1 MKKYSNM
8 YENPDGREHTEPEE
22 VRRAREFLLRKLSG
36 SEELRRG
43 PGRGRTG
50 EVGHRGRRGQYS
62 GQYPRGRQRSSGLY
76 GSTGNIG
83 SMGRSASATT
93 ELDHYENFIEK
104 LRKLIAR
111 KKVSYRSQLSVFLG
125 VNGFL
130 FVLNLMG
137 NGLSFPWFFFPAGA
151 MGIGLVSSFQSLK
164 ENRKNLREAEQ
175 LGPMNEPAMEEFRK
189 LKRYELRS
197 RAKQVNLVTVST
209 YLAIINLMTSPSVP
223 WALVPIGIMTSI
235 FLGSRASYKVK
246 LKELR
251 ENFELV
257 HKQGFSPELSG
268 YEGEAQT
275 AADAVIA
282 RLEKLGDIQQ
292 LPPESREV
300 LDTYLEQVKILS
312 AQAREIDLILREIP
326 REELSADRRQLEE
339 KIENAPSEQLRKEYE
354 RSLEEIRQH
363 EQAYTELEEQRE
375 LIELRILS
383 AINNLKKLRIDVA
396 RVNSIAQIGSLTNF
410 QEIQRQSRELSD
422 YIHDLAEG
430 YREAEEAMDT
440 GKGDHHE

>member
-8 YENPDGREHTEPEE
+8 YETPDGREHTEPEE
-22 VRRAREFLLRKLSG
+22 VRRAREYLLRKLSG
-36 SEELRRG
+36 SEDLRRG
-43 PGRGRTG
+43 HGRGRRD
-50 EVGHRGRRGQYS
+50 EVRHGGRRGQYT
-62 GQYPRGRQRSSGLY
+62 RGRQGSSGLS
-76 GSTGNIG
+76 GSTGSTG
-83 SMGRSASATT
+83 SMGRPAPAST
-93 ELDHYENFIEK
+93 EFGHYENFIDK
-104 LRKLIAR
+104 LRKLVAR

-151 MGIGLVSSFQSLK
+151 MGIGLVSGFQSLK
-164 ENRKNLREAEQ
+164 DNRKNLREAEQ
-175 LGPMNEPAMEEFRK
+175 LGPMNEPTVEEFRK

-197 RAKQVNLVTVST
+197 RAKQVSLVSVSA
-209 YLAIINLMTSPSVP
+209 YLAIINFMTSPGVP
-223 WALVPIGIMTSI
+223 WALVPVGIMTSI
-235 FLGSRASYKVK
+235 FLGSRASSRVK

-251 ENFELV
+251 EHFELV
-257 HKQGFSPELSG
+257 HKQGFSPELSE
-268 YEGEAQT
+268 YEGEAQA

-282 RLEKLGDIQQ
+282 RLENLGDIQQ

-312 AQAREIDLILREIP
+312 SQAREIDLILREIP
-326 REELSADRRQLEE
+326 REELSADRRQLED
-339 KIENAPSEQLRKEYE
+339 KIEYASSEQLRKEYKH
-354 RSLEEIRQH
+354 SLEEIRQH

-396 RVNSIAQIGSLTNF
+396 RLNSIAQIGSLANF
-410 QEIQRQSRELSD
+410 QEIRRQSQELSD
-422 YIHDLAEG
+422 YLHDLAEG
-430 YREAEEAMDT
+430 YREVEEAMDA
-440 GKGDHHE
+440 GKGDLHE